1 MKMTDPMKVNMF
13 VNETKVDLLA
23 VTIGNVH
30 GKYHFPPNLDFLRL
44 NRINQQLS
52 LLPQERRPL
61 LVLHGASGLPEEM
74 ITEAINKGIVKFN
87 VNTDLR
93 NASMD
98 YLESS
103 FRGNDKVRLFAFHLS
118 MNDLTFLSCLCL
130 FSIVPLVF
138 VCCMLVGNPLFNER
152 INKRN
157 ERNCKRKN

>member
-93 NASMD
+93 KLQRIITS
-98 YLESS
+98 
-103 FRGNDKVRLFAFHLS
+103 
-118 MNDLTFLSCLCL
+118 
-130 FSIVPLVF
+130 P
-138 VCCMLVGNPLFNER
+138 MLLLLFNL
-152 INKRN
+152 IKKRN
-157 ERNCKRKN
+157 SRYDL